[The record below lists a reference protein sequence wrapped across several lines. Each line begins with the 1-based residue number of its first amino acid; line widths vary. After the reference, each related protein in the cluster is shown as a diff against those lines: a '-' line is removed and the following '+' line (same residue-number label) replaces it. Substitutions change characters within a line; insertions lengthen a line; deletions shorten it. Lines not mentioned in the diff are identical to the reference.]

1 MSETTIEIA
10 IPSSIDQFRNE
21 IDALINST
29 KYLNPSR
36 EVSLAHTQLQRAF
49 MWQGKALGAAGGQ
62 TPYKESLNTKS
73 PVIEPTANHDENY
86 NITGRWEALERTQT
100 ARVKDFRGLIVDIVK
115 WFKDFIKNS
124 ESAGPD
130 YDLYLL
136 QSRLALEEAN
146 MWFGWELARIK
157 KEKEPKNDTGITSS
171 PLPL

>member
-1 MSETTIEIA
+1 MSESTILA
-10 IPSSIDQFRNE
+10 SPPNSIPQFRN
-21 IDALINST
+21 ILDACINSI

-36 EVSLAHTQLQRAF
+36 EISLAHTQLQRAF
-49 MWQGKALGAAGGQ
+49 MWQGKALGAAGGE
-62 TPYKESLNTKS
+62 TPYKESLNAKS
-73 PVIEPTANHDENY
+73 PIIEPTADHLDNN
-86 NITGRWEALERTQT
+86 NLTARWDLIETTQT

-130 YDLYLL
+130 HDLYLL

-157 KEKEPKNDTGITSS
+157 KDKEPKNDTGITSL